1 MVKHLLLDIGDDEPA
16 VGAQLRCHVQGLQ
29 AGAWADLE
37 YLLAGRG
44 CSSASRRRRVSRGSG
59 MSSR

>member
-1 MVKHLLLDIGDDEPA
+1 VVKHFLLDIGDDEPA

-37 YLLAGRG
+37 YLLAG
-44 CSSASRRRRVSRGSG
+44 AWLQQRV
-59 MSSR
+59 